1 MSDSNS
7 RAASKRAAT
16 IAGAALGLGALA
28 TLIGVVAVNAWPQD
42 EDSAQEDFCASV
54 DTLAT
59 SVQDYHSLDLST
71 ATTDEIRDAS
81 EAVDEAYDDMVDEG
95 SEWVN
100 AWDNELT
107 NAYWNLYYAV
117 EALPDDNTVSEN
129 VEELEPFLSE
139 FPQAFEETFDG
150 TCATA

>member
-1 MSDSNS
+1 
-7 RAASKRAAT
+7 
-16 IAGAALGLGALA
+16 
-28 TLIGVVAVNAWPQD
+28 
-42 EDSAQEDFCASV
+42 
-54 DTLAT
+54 
-59 SVQDYHSLDLST
+59 
-71 ATTDEIRDAS
+71 
-81 EAVDEAYDDMVDEG
+81 MVDEG

-139 FPQAFEETFDG
+139 FPEAFEETFDG
-150 TCATA
+150 SCATA